1 MAIAASK
8 GIEVVPL
15 TIRFGE
21 DEFVD
26 RDQLTPAQFWAH
38 LAGSSR
44 LPETAAPSAGAF
56 EQAYRRVADKG
67 LEGAVAICMSAQVS
81 ATYQAAVIA
90 AERVADRIPVK
101 VVDSRAVTMA
111 LGLQVLAVAEYAAEG
126 GDLEKVSAQALAISG
141 RSNILAALDTL
152 EYLKRGGRIGTAQ
165 ALIGN
170 VLRVKPLITFA
181 DGAVAP
187 AGRVRTRSKALAA
200 LVDKVRDL
208 STQLQAVSVVHADAS
223 DVIDLVEP
231 VRSLAPGGDVVVAEL
246 GPVVGTHTGPG
257 AIAVAYLL
265 K

>member
-56 EQAYRRVADKG
+56 EQAYRQVADKG